1 MKKMNNM
8 LYVLNDKT
16 EVTTPS
22 LIQAVRLSVSHQARL
37 ACLKVHPEIKS
48 AGFSQLT
55 GISASYLK
63 EKLIDVDKNKA
74 KALIAAS
81 NSPSDTSITTKF
93 GKKYV
98 EIIRT
103 VIEKKH
109 DLVIKEVDD
118 TAWLD
123 RLFGSD
129 DMHLLRKCPCPVL
142 LMKKKEKPKYKH
154 IIVAV
159 DFEDQNELEGGDK
172 AYALNKTLV
181 DLASSLALSEMATL
195 HVVNAYD
202 VLHAGFIGLWV
213 EQPEKVEKEL
223 FDSEYKN
230 RRYQM
235 NTLMQGLKQSLGEE
249 TFKDLSP
256 QTHLLQGAAD
266 TELLKFAN
274 KIDADLMVM
283 GTVGRSGLSGV
294 IIGNTAESILSELTC
309 SVLAVKPEGFVSP
322 VAV

>member
-8 LYVLNDKT
+8 LYVLNDQT
-16 EVTTPS
+16 EATTPS
-22 LIQAVRLSVSHQARL
+22 LIQAVHLSASNQASL
-37 ACLKVHPEIKS
+37 ACLTVHPEIKS

-55 GISASYLK
+55 GISMSEIK
-63 EKLIDVDKNKA
+63 EKLIDADENKA
-74 KALIAAS
+74 KALITAL
-81 NSPSDTSITTKF
+81 NSTSDMTTITKF

-109 DLVIKEVDD
+109 DLVIKEADD

-129 DMHLLRKCPCPVL
+129 DMHLLRKCPCPVW
-142 LMKKKEKPKYKH
+142 LMKKKEKPKYQH

-159 DFEDQNELEGGDK
+159 DFEDQSESDAESK

-181 DLASSLALSEMATL
+181 ELASTLALSEMATL

-223 FDSEYKN
+223 FDSEYKK

-235 NTLMQGLKQSLGEE
+235 NTLMQGLKQSIGEE
-249 TFKDLSP
+249 SFQFLSP
-256 QTHLLQGAAD
+256 KTHLLQGSAD
-266 TELLKFAN
+266 TELPKFAK

-283 GTVGRSGLSGV
+283 GTVGRSGVAGV
-294 IIGNTAESILSELTC
+294 IIGNTAETILSQLTC

-322 VAV
+322 IAV